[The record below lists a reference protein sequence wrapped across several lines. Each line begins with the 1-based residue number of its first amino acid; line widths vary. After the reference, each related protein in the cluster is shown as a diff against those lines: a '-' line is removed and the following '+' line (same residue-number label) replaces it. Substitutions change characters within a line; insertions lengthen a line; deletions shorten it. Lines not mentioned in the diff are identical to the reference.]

1 MSKMWILIHFLL
13 IFVDANAR
21 ETDKIVT
28 DGDIILGGLFPIH
41 KEGDKENICG
51 EFNEIP
57 GYQYMEA
64 MRYAVEKINNR
75 TDLLPGIKLG
85 TIIYDTCRSPT
96 ICADKTKEFIQ
107 LTLSENKAKSRLAGI
122 IGPFV
127 SGNSKIVGS
136 FLRVFEIPQISY
148 ASLSVELSNKDIYN
162 YFFRTVPPDSF
173 FAEALAQLLERM
185 GWNYVSLIYSKGTY
199 SETGAQEVI
208 KAMKKRKICLAK
220 KFRLTRFPK
229 KPEYQRVIAEVAAAK
244 EANVVVF
251 VTIQRDSRA
260 LLDAKRGQPL
270 AKRLLIVGSVAWS
283 NRDDITNG
291 LESTADGTITFS
303 HREGEMTD
311 FETHFRSLNLTSYN
325 ASYKNWFHEFW
336 QKQFKCCFNDSS
348 VSLCKKY
355 PNICTGKE
363 SLLSTHMEIAPV
375 RVVINAVNAMA
386 YALDN
391 MRKAVCPNAKGMC
404 EAMRELK
411 RTVLHKFLK
420 NVTFPD
426 SSFGWPIKF
435 DQYNEVEGNYTVLNF
450 RASKDTET
458 NDEGEKG
465 PVYTYDLV
473 GTWVGSIAANGKIS
487 GQFDMNISDIRWVN
501 ENASRPSS
509 ICSVACSEKHIT
521 VHRPGDASEC
531 CWDCKTCPKREI
543 ITNNTCVPC
552 RVGFVPNEPLSK
564 CSKLTLI
571 YVDINSPI
579 AVTLIIIS
587 IIGILADFAVLGV
600 FFVNRHEP
608 LIKASGRD
616 MCYIILFGIFMI
628 FLVPITSLAKPTAG
642 LCYFAR
648 FLMGVSYTTCY
659 APLYMKIWRIY
670 RIFKSSH
677 EMKRITGLIGRR
689 SQFLTTFGLIAIQI
703 LFFILISS
711 TNPPDLMEKFYAD
724 REELHLECYITS
736 SVFIAYLSYN
746 VVLMLLCTVYAFL
759 TRQFPKNFNEAM
771 YIGVTMYLTCVVWV
785 VFLASF
791 LNVDDS
797 IKRVYWICGAS
808 VVIGWITMLGLF
820 APKVYHVFTKKNVDE
835 SALITWRNSVL
846 KRLAS
851 GGSTTDE
858 PTSPGLVM
866 PNPLA
871 FHGGEKL
878 QLSVPK
884 RLLSASDNH
893 DKRNSKL

>member
-1 MSKMWILIHFLL
+1 
-13 IFVDANAR
+13 
-21 ETDKIVT
+21 
-28 DGDIILGGLFPIH
+28 
-41 KEGDKENICG
+41 
-51 EFNEIP
+51 
-57 GYQYMEA
+57 MEA
-64 MRYAVEKINNR
+64 MRYAVEEINNR
-75 TDLLPGIKLG
+75 TDLLPGITLG

-96 ICADKTKEFIQ
+96 ICADKTKVFIQ
-107 LTLSENKAKSRLAGI
+107 HTLTEEGKDERLAGI

-173 FAEALAQLLERM
+173 FAEALAQLLEKM
-185 GWNYVSLIYSKGTY
+185 GWSYVSLIYSEGTY

-208 KAMKKRKICLAK
+208 KAMKKRRMCLAK
-220 KFRLTRFPK
+220 KLRLTRFPK
-229 KPEYQRVIAEVAAAK
+229 EPEYQRVIAEVAAV
-244 EANVVVF
+244 EEVNVVIF
-251 VTIQRDSRA
+251 VTIQRDSRE
-260 LLDAKRGQPL
+260 LLRAKRDQPQ

-291 LESTADGTITFS
+291 LESTADGTITFA
-303 HREGEMTD
+303 HREGKMTD
-311 FETHFRSLNLTSYN
+311 FETHFRSLNLTNYN
-325 ASYKNWFHEFW
+325 ANYKKWFREFW
-336 QKQFKCCFNDSS
+336 QKQFQCSFNDSS
-348 VSLCKKY
+348 VPLNKKH
-355 PNICTGKE
+355 PNRICTGEE
-363 SLLSTHMEIAPV
+363 SLLSTRMEIAPV
-375 RVVINAVNAMA
+375 RVVINAVYAMA

-391 MRKAVCPNAKGMC
+391 MHRALCPDTEDMC
-404 EAMRELK
+404 KAMRHLK
-411 RTVLHKFLK
+411 RTELQKFLK

-450 RASKDTET
+450 RASEGT
-458 NDEGEKG
+458 NDKGEKV
-465 PVYTYDLV
+465 PVYTKV
-473 GTWVGSIAANGKIS
+473 GTWVGSIAADGEIS
-487 GQFDMNISDIRWVN
+487 GHFKMNISDIRWVN

-509 ICSVACSEKHIT
+509 ICSLACSRKRIT
-521 VHRPGDASEC
+521 VPRPGDASEC
-531 CWDCKTCPKREI
+531 CWDCKTCEKSEI
-543 ITNNTCVPC
+543 ITNNTCIRC
-552 RVGFVPNEPLSK
+552 SVGYVPNEPLTR
-564 CSKLTLI
+564 CSKLTLK
-571 YVDINSPI
+571 YVDISSPI

-587 IIGILADFAVLGV
+587 VIGIAADFAVLGV
-600 FFVNRHEP
+600 FFVNRHAP
-608 LIKASGRD
+608 LIKASDRD
-616 MCYIILFGIFMI
+616 MCYVILFGIFMI
-628 FLVPITSLAKPTAG
+628 FLVPVTSLAKPTAG
-642 LCYFAR
+642 LCFFGR

-677 EMKRITGLIGRR
+677 EMRRITGLIGRR

-703 LFFILISS
+703 LFFTLISS
-711 TNPPDLMEKFYAD
+711 TNPPDLIEKFYPD
-724 REELHLECYITS
+724 KEELHLECYITS

-791 LNVDDS
+791 LNVDNS

-808 VVIGWITMLGLF
+808 AVIGWITMLGLF
-820 APKVYHVFTKKNVDE
+820 APKVYHVFTKTNVDE

-851 GGSTTDE
+851 GGSTSDE
-858 PTSPGLVM
+858 PMSPGVVM
-866 PNPLA
+866 PNPMV